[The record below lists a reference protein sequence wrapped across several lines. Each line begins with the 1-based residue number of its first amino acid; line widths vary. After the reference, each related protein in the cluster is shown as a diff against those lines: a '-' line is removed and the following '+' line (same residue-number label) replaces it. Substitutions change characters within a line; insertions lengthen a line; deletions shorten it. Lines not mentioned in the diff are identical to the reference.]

1 MLTRVLGI
9 ATGLV
14 LVGEGL
20 YAAVNP
26 KGWSEHA
33 AQFAEDYSC
42 CEPMKAGCLE
52 LTRLSPDTIR
62 MLAVWEVG
70 IGCLM
75 LRLAR
80 R

>member
-33 AQFAEDYSC
+33 AQFAEDYC
-42 CEPMKAGCLE
+42 RCESMKASCLE

-62 MLAVWEVG
+62 MLAACEVG

>member
-9 ATGLV
+9 VTGLV

-42 CEPMKAGCLE
+42 CEPMKASCLE
-52 LTRLSPDTIR
+52 VTRLSPDTIR
-62 MLAVWEVG
+62 ALAVWELG